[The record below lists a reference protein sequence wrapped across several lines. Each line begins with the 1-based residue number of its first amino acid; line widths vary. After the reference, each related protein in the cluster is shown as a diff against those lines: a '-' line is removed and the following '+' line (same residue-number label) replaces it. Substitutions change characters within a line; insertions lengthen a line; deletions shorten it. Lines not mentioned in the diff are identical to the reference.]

1 MKSFVKKT
9 CLAALILAVGA
20 LTNQLYAQQH
30 QVNISGATLFADF
43 FSAPASTND
52 YIDADGDGLYGSLE
66 YAPWT
71 DQLATTYST
80 SGWSSYWSVAYRGV
94 GSGSGLTDLVNW
106 YNRDPELF
114 TDLTVPADFGYI
126 NRIEWAKA
134 GVMKPIADPY
144 LPGGCPVDPCNIDIA
159 VMDVPT
165 TWFVYTGADTDAQWN
180 KKPAQTGYGRN
191 PVKCWNTTQSNKLK
205 SLGAL
210 NTNTTSPNAQTVF
223 DTEIAWV
230 PIAIIA
236 NQGVG
241 LPSGN
246 ISAEQLQ
253 YLNVTGRM
261 PSGENLAAV
270 TRDSGSGTRNGAMNT
285 LGVDPSW
292 GRGDNIGTKFD
303 AEAETMLGKTH
314 KYTNCGGSGTLE
326 KAVETRRLA
335 VGYTGLCGTSRAR
348 GDVYSGRY
356 EVCSVKNI
364 GGTTYIRPTLDN
376 ILDNGNADSGW
387 RIGGNETFA
396 TVGDPNQDATYAMA
410 NPHAAAYI
418 NNITKSIADF
428 VDSTELS
435 LNYNM
440 PGEYMAYNY
449 FLVASID
456 AMPTSADPTVFA
468 ANAKLNQS
476 LQDFVRAS
484 DHELK
489 TLPIPAYGSMKLSGI
504 APNRTGL
511 SGSATYS
518 DGRTSS
524 YIDNGEN
531 GGNEVVGGSTSLSER
546 NKVSGD
552 FNYAGTEKHKRNV
565 NDIAKLVEAVKNP
578 RAFEAGVNHGGYYGT
593 QAGDY
598 VVPEIIGDFDGD
610 GNFVAADIR
619 YFADGLAID
628 AVTGNLD
635 RSKGFTLV
643 DQSDKATGGNGNY
656 FNTALATGLAY
667 EPNSGWSKADIAGK
681 EISSTD
687 HNNVKV
693 TPGANPVA
701 ADGVINAKDID
712 WICTV
717 LRGGIKAAAL
727 GQTPSVN
734 SDVHS
739 NVLNWNNL
747 DDASW
752 MDLNCDMNG
761 DLIVDGEDLDIV
773 VIDILGT
780 NYGDVNLDGE
790 INAAD
795 RDIIVANISTSY
807 GKSWADGDI
816 NGDGYVTADDLAM
829 YRNIQLEVFASYWL
843 ETCSSPDWCE
853 GMDYNHSGRV
863 NFVDF
868 ATLAQNL

>member
-1 MKSFVKKT
+1 MKLCITKT
-9 CLAALILAVGA
+9 CLVTFILNVGA
-20 LTNQLYAQQH
+20 LTSLLCAQQH

-43 FSAPASTND
+43 FTAPASTND
-52 YIDADGDGLYGSLE
+52 YIDADGDGLYGFFD
-66 YAPWT
+66 YAPYV

-94 GSGSGLTDLVNW
+94 GSGSGLSDLVNW
-106 YNRDPELF
+106 YNKDPELF
-114 TDLTVPADFGYI
+114 TDLTVPADYGYI
-126 NRIEWAKA
+126 NRIAWATL
-134 GVMKPIADPY
+134 GVMEPIANPE

-165 TWFVYTGADTDAQWN
+165 TWFVYAGADTDAQWN

-191 PVKCWNTTQSNKLK
+191 PLKTWGATQSNKLK
-205 SLGAL
+205 SLGTL
-210 NTNTTSPNAQTVF
+210 NTNTATPNAQTVF

-261 PSGENLAAV
+261 PNGENLAAV

-285 LGVDPSW
+285 LGIDPSW
-292 GRGDNIGTKFD
+292 GRGDNVDKKFD
-303 AEAETMLGKTH
+303 VESETKLGKTH
-314 KYTNCGGSGTLE
+314 KYTNCGGSGVLE

-335 VGYTGLCGTSRAR
+335 IGYTGLCGSSRAR
-348 GDVYSGRY
+348 GDVYGGKY

-396 TVGDPNQDATYAMA
+396 TVGSPESGAAYPMA
-410 NPHAAAYI
+410 NPHAASYI
-418 NNITKSIADF
+418 RNITESIADF
-428 VDSTELS
+428 ISSPGQD

-440 PGEYMAYNY
+440 PGEYMAFSY
-449 FLVASID
+449 FLVAGID
-456 AMPTSADPTVFA
+456 AMPTSADPPVFN
-468 ANAKLNQS
+468 ANGLLNQN
-476 LQDFVRAS
+476 LQNFIRGSA
-484 DHELK
+484 HEL
-489 TLPIPAYGSMKLSGI
+489 TLTPIPAYGSVKPSGI
-504 APNRTGL
+504 APNRTVLTG
-511 SGSATYS
+511 GETYS
-518 DGRTSS
+518 DGRTST
-524 YIDNGEN
+524 YIDNG
-531 GGNEVVGGSTSLSER
+531 GNVVTGGSTTLSER

-552 FNYAGTEKHKRNV
+552 FNYSGSEKHKRNT
-565 NDIAKLVEAVKNP
+565 NDIAKLVQAVKNP
-578 RAFEAGVNHGGYYGT
+578 RAFEAGINHGGYYGT

-610 GNFVAADIR
+610 GNFAAADVR

-628 AVTGNLD
+628 AVTGNLN

-643 DQSDKATGGNGNY
+643 DQSDKSTGGSGNY
-656 FNTALATGLAY
+656 FNTTLATGLAY

-681 EISSTD
+681 KNTPA
-687 HNNVKV
+687 

-712 WICTV
+712 WICNV

-727 GQTPSVN
+727 GQTPSINPNVR
-734 SDVHS
+734 S
-739 NVLNWNNL
+739 NILNWNNL
-747 DDASW
+747 NDASW
-752 MDLNCDMNG
+752 MDLSCDMNG
-761 DLIVDGEDLDIV
+761 DLLVDGEDLDVV

-780 NYGDVNLDGE
+780 NYGDVNLDGA

-795 RDIIVANISTSY
+795 RDIIIFNISTAY
-807 GKSWADGDI
+807 GKSWAEGDI
-816 NGDGYVTADDLAM
+816 NGDGFVTSDDLTL
-829 YRNIQLEVFASYWL
+829 YRNTLLTIFASYWL
-843 ETCSSPDWCE
+843 DTCSSPDWCE

-863 NFVDF
+863 NFADF
-868 ATLAQNL
+868 ATLAQNW

>member
-1 MKSFVKKT
+1 MKLFVKKT
-9 CLAALILAVGA
+9 CLASIILAVSA

-43 FSAPASTND
+43 FTAPASTND
-52 YIDADGDGLYGSLE
+52 YIDVDGDGQYGFLDYS
-66 YAPWT
+66 PWV

-80 SGWSSYWSVAYRGV
+80 SDWESYWSVAYRGV
-94 GSGSGLTDLVNW
+94 GSGSGLSDLVNW

-114 TDLTVPADFGYI
+114 ADLTVPADYGYI
-126 NRIEWAKA
+126 NRIAWATL
-134 GVMKPIADPY
+134 GVMGTIADSS

-165 TWFVYTGADTDAQWN
+165 TWFVYTGADANAQWN
-180 KKPAQTGYGRN
+180 KKPAQAGYGRN
-191 PVKCWNTTQSNKLK
+191 PLKTWDTTQSNKLK
-205 SLGAL
+205 SLGTL
-210 NTNTTSPNAQTVF
+210 NTNTSSPNAQTVF

-236 NQGVG
+236 NQGIG

-261 PSGENLAAV
+261 PSGENLAAT

-292 GRGDNIGTKFD
+292 GRGDNVDKKFD
-303 AEAETMLGKTH
+303 VEADTKLGKTH
-314 KYTNCGGSGTLE
+314 KYTNCGGSGVLE
-326 KAVETRRLA
+326 KAVETRRLGI
-335 VGYTGLCGTSRAR
+335 GYTGLCGSSRAR
-348 GDVYSGRY
+348 GDVYGGRY

-364 GGTTYIRPTLDN
+364 GGTIYIRPTLDN
-376 ILDNGNADSGW
+376 ILDNGSADSGW

-396 TVGDPNQDATYAMA
+396 TVGSPETGATYPMA
-410 NPHAAAYI
+410 NSHAAAYI
-418 NNITKSIADF
+418 NNITESIADF
-428 VDSTELS
+428 ISSPGQD

-440 PGEYMAYNY
+440 PGEYMAFSY
-449 FLVASID
+449 FLVAGID
-456 AMPTSADPTVFA
+456 VMPTSADPTVFT

-484 DHELK
+484 AHEL
-489 TLPIPAYGSMKLSGI
+489 TLTPIPAYGSVKPSGI
-504 APNRTGL
+504 APSRTVL
-511 SGSATYS
+511 SGGATYS

-524 YIDNGEN
+524 YIDNG
-531 GGNEVVGGSTSLSER
+531 GNTVTGGSTTLSER

-552 FNYAGTEKHKRNV
+552 FNYSGTEKHKRNT
-565 NDIAKLVEAVKNP
+565 NDIAKLVQAVKNP

-610 GNFVAADIR
+610 GNFAAADVR

-643 DQSDKATGGNGNY
+643 DQSDKSTGGNGNY
-656 FNTALATGLAY
+656 FNTTLATGLAY

-681 EISSTD
+681 EISSVD

-701 ADGVINAKDID
+701 ADGIINAKDID
-712 WICTV
+712 WICNV
-717 LRGGIKAAAL
+717 LRGGIKASAL

-734 SDVHS
+734 PNVHS

-747 DDASW
+747 NDASW
-752 MDLNCDMNG
+752 MDLSCDMNG
-761 DLIVDGEDLDIV
+761 DLIVDGEDLDV
-773 VIDILGT
+773 VIIDILGT
-780 NYGDVNLDGE
+780 NYGDVNLDGA
-790 INAAD
+790 INATD
-795 RDIIVANISTSY
+795 RDIIAANIGTSY

-816 NGDGYVTADDLAM
+816 NGDGYVTADDLAL
-829 YRNIQLEVFASYWL
+829 YRNTLLTVFASHWL
-843 ETCSSPDWCE
+843 DTCSSPDWCE

-863 NFVDF
+863 NFADF
-868 ATLAQNL
+868 ATLAQNW

>member
-1 MKSFVKKT
+1 MKLFIKKS
-9 CLAALILAVGA
+9 CLTTFILTLGA
-20 LTNQLYAQQH
+20 LTNTLCAQQH

-43 FSAPASTND
+43 FTAPASTND
-52 YIDADGDGLYGSLE
+52 YIDADGDGKRGFFDYPP
-66 YAPWT
+66 YV

-80 SGWSSYWSVAYRGV
+80 SDWSSYWSVAYRGV
-94 GSGSGLTDLVNW
+94 GSGSGLSDLVNW
-106 YNRDPELF
+106 HNSNPTLF
-114 TDLTVPADFGYI
+114 TDLTVPSDYGYI
-126 NRIEWAKA
+126 NRIAWATL
-134 GVMKPIADPY
+134 GVMGPIADPCK
-144 LPGGCPVDPCNIDIA
+144 PGGCPVDPCNIDIA

-165 TWFVYTGADTDAQWN
+165 TWFVYTGTDSNAQWN
-180 KKPAQTGYGRN
+180 KKPMQAGYGRN
-191 PVKCWNTTQSNKLK
+191 PLKTWNNTQSNKLK
-205 SLGAL
+205 SLGTL
-210 NTNTTSPNAQTVF
+210 NTNTGSPNAQTVF

-246 ISAEQLQ
+246 ISAQQLQ

-292 GRGDNIGTKFD
+292 GRGDNVDAKFD
-303 AEAETMLGKTH
+303 VEADTKLGPTH
-314 KYTNCGGSGTLE
+314 KYTNCGGSGVLE

-335 VGYTGLCGTSRAR
+335 VGYTGLCGSSRAR
-348 GDVYSGRY
+348 GDVYGGKY

-364 GGTTYIRPTLDN
+364 GGSVYIRPTLDN
-376 ILDNGNADSGW
+376 ILDNGNPDSGW

-396 TVGDPNQDATYAMA
+396 TVGSPQIGAAFPMS

-418 NNITKSIADF
+418 RNITESIADF
-428 VDSTELS
+428 ISSPGQD

-440 PGEYMAYNY
+440 PGEYMAFSY
-449 FLVASID
+449 FLVAGID

-468 ANAKLNQS
+468 ANSILNQN

-484 DHELK
+484 AHEL
-489 TLPIPAYGSMKLSGI
+489 TLTPIPAYGAIKPSGI
-504 APNRTGL
+504 APSRTVLTG
-511 SGSATYS
+511 GQTYS

-524 YIDNGEN
+524 YIDNG
-531 GGNEVVGGSTSLSER
+531 GNIVTGGSTTLSER

-552 FNYAGTEKHKRNV
+552 FNYSGTEKHKRNI

-593 QAGDY
+593 QVGDY

-610 GNFVAADIR
+610 GNFAAADVR

-628 AVTGNLD
+628 AVTGNLN
-635 RSKGFTLV
+635 RSKGFALV
-643 DQSDKATGGNGNY
+643 DQSDKSTGGSGNY
-656 FNTALATGLAY
+656 FGTVLATGNAY

-681 EISSTD
+681 P
-687 HNNVKV
+687 NVKV
-693 TPGANPVA
+693 TPGANPIA
-701 ADGVINAKDID
+701 ADGIINAKDID
-712 WICTV
+712 WLCYV

-727 GQTPSVN
+727 GQTPAVN
-734 SDVHS
+734 PNVRS
-739 NVLNWNNL
+739 NTLNWNNL
-747 DDASW
+747 NDASW
-752 MDLNCDMNG
+752 MDLSCDMNG
-761 DLIVDGEDLDIV
+761 DLIVDGRDLDIV

-780 NYGDVNLDGE
+780 NYGDVNLDGT

-795 RDIIVANISTSY
+795 RDIIIANIGTTY

-816 NGDGYVTADDLAM
+816 NGDGFVTSDDLAL
-829 YRNIQLEVFASYWL
+829 YRNTLLSIFASYWL
-843 ETCSSPDWCE
+843 DTCSWPDWCE

-863 NFVDF
+863 NFADF
-868 ATLAQNL
+868 AALAQNW